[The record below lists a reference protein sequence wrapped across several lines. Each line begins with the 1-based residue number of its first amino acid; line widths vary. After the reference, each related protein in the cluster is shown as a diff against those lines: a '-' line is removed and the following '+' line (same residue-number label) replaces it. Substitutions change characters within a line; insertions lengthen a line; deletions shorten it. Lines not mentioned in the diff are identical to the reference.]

1 MILIKAYHK
10 DCNRKLLKAF
20 FLHKT
25 MKLIQRR
32 VPGGRTA
39 VHTKREKTSKHKCA
53 ICKGLLHGTP
63 RGTRVDIKRIK
74 KSRRSPSRPF
84 GGQLCTQCTRKVIY
98 LQAELKGKLIEAK
111 DVPISLREYV

>member
-1 MILIKAYHK
+1 
-10 DCNRKLLKAF
+10 
-20 FLHKT
+20 

-39 VHTKREKTSKHKCA
+39 VHTKRDKTSKHKCA

-63 RGTRVDIKRIK
+63 RGTPVEINRTK

-84 GGQLCTQCTRKVIY
+84 GGQLCTKCTRKVIN
-98 LQAELKGKLIEAK
+98 LRAELKGELIEAK
-111 DVPISLREYV
+111 DVPISLRSYI